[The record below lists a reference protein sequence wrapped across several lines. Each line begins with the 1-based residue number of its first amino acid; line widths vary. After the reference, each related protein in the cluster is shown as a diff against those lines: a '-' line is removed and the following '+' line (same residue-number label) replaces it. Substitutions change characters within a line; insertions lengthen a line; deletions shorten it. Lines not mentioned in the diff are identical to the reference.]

1 MLRIIGLEPVWGWI
15 MATVALT
22 RARLRLSGAAALLVL
37 LCACGQDNSYKP
49 PPASKVTVAV
59 PVQQTVTRYIET
71 TGNAAAVNTAN
82 LVARVQGFLQGVHYK
97 DGDLVK
103 KGQKLFT
110 IEPEPYRVKVEQA
123 KAAEAAA
130 QATLTQAEA
139 DLTRQTDLA
148 NRQIASKA
156 ALETSTANRDGA
168 KAKLAQAHADTE
180 TAQINL
186 SYTEV
191 NAPFDGI
198 VSARQVSVGEL
209 VGSGASPTTL
219 ATIVQH
225 DPIWVNFNLSE
236 QDVIRIRAII
246 AQLRL
251 TPEELKKTPVEVG
264 LQTESGYPHAGTLDY
279 AAPTINASTGTL
291 AVRAI
296 FQNPKRELLPGYFMR
311 VRVPGSE
318 PYTALLV
325 PDVALG
331 SDQGGR
337 YVLVVNKD
345 DVVEQR
351 KVEIGQ
357 TVDDM
362 RVIEKG
368 LSKEDRVVVA
378 GILRAVPGQKVDPQL
393 QSADATRPAAGGA
406 K

>member
-1 MLRIIGLEPVWGWI
+1 
-15 MATVALT
+15 MATGAPM
-22 RARLRLSGAAALLVL
+22 RSRLRLLGAAALLAL

-49 PPASKVTVAV
+49 PPAAKVTVAV
-59 PVQQTVTRYIET
+59 PVERMVTRYIEA
-71 TGNAAAVNTAN
+71 TGNAAAVNSAN
-82 LVARVQGFLQGVHYK
+82 LVARVQGFLQAVHYK
-97 DGDLVK
+97 DGDQVK

-110 IEPEPYRVKVEQA
+110 IEPEPYKVKVEQA

-139 DLTRQTDLA
+139 DLARQTDLA
-148 NRQIASKA
+148 NRQITSKA
-156 ALETSTANRDGA
+156 TLETSTANRDGA

-191 NAPFDGI
+191 LAPFDGV

-209 VGSGASPTTL
+209 VGTGASPTVL
-219 ATIVQH
+219 ATIVQL
-225 DPIWVNFNLSE
+225 DPIWVNFNLGE
-236 QDVIRIRAII
+236 QDVIRIRALIR
-246 AQLRL
+246 QLGL
-251 TPEELKKTPVEVG
+251 TPDELKKTPIEVG
-264 LQTESGYPHAGTLDY
+264 LQTDSGYPHSGTLDY
-279 AAPTINASTGTL
+279 ASPTINQSTGTL
-291 AVRAI
+291 AVRGI
-296 FQNPKRELLPGYFMR
+296 FQNPKRELLPGYFVR
-311 VRVPGSE
+311 VRIPGSE
-318 PYTALLV
+318 PYQALLV

-337 YVLVVNKD
+337 YVLTVNKD
-345 DVVEQR
+345 NVVEQR

-357 TVDDM
+357 VVDDM

-368 LSKEDRVVVA
+368 LNKDDRVVVT

>member
-1 MLRIIGLEPVWGWI
+1 
-15 MATVALT
+15 MATAAPST
-22 RARLRLSGAAALLVL
+22 IRLRFASIAGLLL

-49 PPASKVTVAV
+49 PPAAKVTVAL
-59 PVQQTVTRYIET
+59 PVQQTVRRHIET
-71 TGNAAAVNTAN
+71 TGNTAAVNTAN
-82 LVARVQGFLQGVHYK
+82 LVARVQGFLQGIHYT
-97 DGDLVK
+97 DGAQVK

-139 DLTRQTDLA
+139 DLARQTDLY
-148 NRQIASKA
+148 NRQIAAKA
-156 ALETSTANRDGA
+156 TLESSTANRDGA

-180 TAQINL
+180 TALINL

-191 NAPFDGI
+191 TAPFDGI
-198 VSARQVSVGEL
+198 VSARQVSIGEL
-209 VGSGASPTTL
+209 VGSSGSPTVL
-219 ATIVQH
+219 ATIVQL

-236 QDVIRIRAII
+236 QDVIRIRAIV
-246 AQLRL
+246 AQLGL
-251 TPEELKKTPVEVG
+251 TPADLRKTPVEIG
-264 LQTESGYPHAGTLDY
+264 LQTETGYPHSGTLDY
-279 AAPTINASTGTL
+279 AAPTINQSTGTL
-291 AVRAI
+291 AVRAV
-296 FQNPKRELLPGYFMR
+296 FQNPKRELLPGYFVR

-318 PYTALLV
+318 PHTALLV

-337 YVLVVNKD
+337 YLLIVNND
-345 DVVEQR
+345 NVVEQR

-357 TVDDM
+357 LLDDM

-368 LSKEDRVVVA
+368 LSKDDRVVVA
-378 GILRAVPGQKVDPQL
+378 GILRAIPGQKVDPQL
-393 QSADATRPAAGGA
+393 QSADASRPSAGGA